1 MAIYLFKLVRRKIRE
16 SEAKKAVPTTEDS
29 HLVPEVTPGQRQHQ
43 GQDNNREHGV
53 IDPATSSNAHAAQID
68 VEQAALRKTEARK
81 RNVRQMKLLAGL
93 ALPNFLA
100 FIDVTIVAP
109 AIPLISS
116 HFSKL
121 TS

>member
-53 IDPATSSNAHAAQID
+53 IDPATSSNAHA
-68 VEQAALRKTEARK
+68 LRKTEARK